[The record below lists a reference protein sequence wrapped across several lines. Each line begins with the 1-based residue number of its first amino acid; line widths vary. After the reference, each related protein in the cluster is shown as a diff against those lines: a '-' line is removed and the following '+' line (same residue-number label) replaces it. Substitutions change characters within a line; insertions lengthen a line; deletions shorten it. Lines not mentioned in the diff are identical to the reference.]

1 MGVISLIWGI
11 LAILGMFVGF
21 LPCLGALNWINIPF
35 AVVGL
40 IFSIIA
46 VSKAEPGKK
55 GGATAGIVCC
65 AIAALFGLIRL
76 VMGGG
81 IL

>member
-1 MGVISLIWGI
+1 M
-11 LAILGMFVGF
+11 ANLGSSGGFV
-21 LPCLGALNWINIPF
+21 PCFGAPGCINIPF
-35 AVVGL
+35 VVVGL

-46 VSKAEPGKK
+46 ASKAEPGNK